1 MKKVL
6 QGVIYHQIEKLGN
19 QEYAHIGFRDVD
31 NKFGKMLASFVPKAG
46 MTKKAKLTIEI
57 LEN

>member
-6 QGVIYHQIEKLGN
+6 QGEIYHQVEKLGN
-19 QEYAHIGFRDVD
+19 QEYAHIGFRDPD
-31 NKFGKMLASFVPKAG
+31 NKFGEMLASFVPKVG

-57 LEN
+57 LED